1 MRALKWVG
9 LAVLVLLTALVLFVS
24 FGLGTLKGP
33 ITKAVTSASGREL
46 IIDGDFKAVWSW
58 VHPRF
63 RAEKVRY
70 ANPEWADE
78 DWMFQADAV
87 EVSIRLLPLLAG
99 RVVLPEVHLVRP
111 DIDLEIDEEGRKNWI
126 MERDQQKEG
135 GSRISLQLLTF
146 DHGRLRFADAGRDI
160 DLENQLSTDADGVAF
175 ESKGK
180 YKGLAANVKGRGGPV
195 LGLKDIDDPYPIDA
209 AGKIGDTAVKVKG
222 NITNVAQLSGLD
234 LAIDL
239 QGKTLSELY
248 DVIGI
253 AFPETSAYKTKGRLV
268 KGDHM
273 IAYEKFSGTVGESDI
288 AGTLKFDLGGK
299 RPFMHG
305 ELNSKLLNLADLGPL
320 VGTDQPKESGV
331 LPDMPFDS
339 DRWDSIDAD
348 VKIQAGSIK
357 RPKALPLE
365 KLATRIQMRD
375 KVLTLEPF
383 TISIAGGVIAGN
395 IRMDGQQDPIATTTA
410 LRVKDL
416 QLPKLF
422 PTLEKNQAS
431 IGDINGLVEL
441 AGRGDS
447 VGQMLGT
454 ANGKVGLFMDGG
466 KISRF
471 MMELVALDVW
481 GLAKVKL
488 EGDEAIDVRCAIA
501 DFTAKDGVLNTNVF
515 VFDTQVVNVGGE
527 GTVNLK
533 DETINLKLNPDP
545 KNRSIASLN
554 SPLFIRGTFGQP
566 KFSAEWKRIGAKGIA
581 ATVMGLLSP
590 ALAVLPLMKEGD
602 EKDSPCAQL
611 IADATKSTKAP
622 KEKQQQAA
630 VKAEKEKVEEATKD
644 DKKKKKQ
651 PDSAV
656 GATRKEHGAPASAD
670 K

>member
-1 MRALKWVG
+1 MRAFKWVG
-9 LAVLVLLTALVLFVS
+9 LAVLVLLTAFVLFVV

-33 ITKAVTSASGREL
+33 ITKAVSNATGREL
-46 IIDGDFKAVWSW
+46 IIDGKLKPVWSW

-63 RAEKVRY
+63 RAEKVRF

-78 DWMFQADAV
+78 EWMFQADAV
-87 EVSIRLLPLLAG
+87 EVTVRVLPLLMG
-99 RVVLPEVHLVRP
+99 RVVLPDVHLERP
-111 DIDLEIDEEGRKNWI
+111 NIDLEIDEDGRKNWV
-126 MERDQQKEG
+126 MGDQHKDG
-135 GSRISLQLLTF
+135 GSRISVQQLTF

-160 DLENQLSTDADGVAF
+160 DLENQLATDAEGVAF

-180 YKGLAANVKGRGGPV
+180 YKGLDSTVKGRGGQV
-195 LGLKDIDDPYPIDA
+195 LGLKDASTPYPIDA
-209 AGKIGDTAVKVKG
+209 GGKIGDTTVKVKG
-222 NITNVAQLSGLD
+222 TLTNVVQLSALD

-253 AFPETSAYKTKGRLV
+253 AFPETSPYKTKGRLV
-268 KGDHM
+268 KGDHT
-273 IAYEKFSGTVGESDI
+273 IAYEKFSGTVGESDL
-288 AGTLKFDLGGK
+288 GGSLHFDLAGK
-299 RPFMHG
+299 RPFMRG
-305 ELNSKLLNLADLGPL
+305 ELNSKVLNLADLGPL

-348 VKIQAGSIK
+348 VKIQAGSIE

-365 KLATRIQMRD
+365 KVATRIQMRD

-383 TISIAGGVIAGN
+383 TVGVAGGVIAGT
-395 IRMDGQQDPIATTTA
+395 IRMDGQKDPIAASTT

-416 QLPKLF
+416 KLPKLF

-431 IGDINGLVEL
+431 IGDINGLIEL

-447 VGQMLGT
+447 VGAMLGS

-481 GLAKVKL
+481 GAAKVKL
-488 EGDEAIDVRCAIA
+488 EGDQPIDIHCGIA
-501 DFTAKDGVLNTNVF
+501 DFSAKDGVLNTNVF
-515 VFDTQVVNVGGE
+515 VFDTQVVNVSGE
-527 GTVNLK
+527 GNINL
-533 DETINLKLNPDP
+533 DSEQINLKLNPEP

-554 SPLFIRGTFGQP
+554 SPLYIRGTFSGP
-566 KFSAEWKRIGAKGIA
+566 KVSVEWKRVGAKGIA

-590 ALAVLPLMKEGD
+590 ALAVLPLLKEG
-602 EKDSPCAQL
+602 ENKDSPCAQL

-630 VKAEKEKVEEATKD
+630 AKAAQEKAEQANKD
-644 DKKKKKQ
+644 DKKKKKEPQ
-651 PDSAV
+651 PAT
-656 GATRKEHGAPASAD
+656 GATRKQQGAPAASE